1 MSKIES
7 TAEAAGA
14 GAGDGGAP
22 ARGAGAAGILPAD
35 SLPQPEP
42 GLTAETLLARAAALK
57 PLLREQQEES
67 DARGRYSDEVHE
79 RLLRGGFYRILQ
91 PRMFGGYEFSL
102 ETFIRVVMEL
112 AEGHPAAGWC
122 FTLAASHGLVLASHW
137 PLEAQRELFGPEG
150 DFRCAMT
157 AGPAGTFRRVAGG
170 YIVNGVHPFASGIPV
185 STHFMGAGLIRGA
198 NGAPQNVYFVVPR
211 ERLEI
216 LPDWGG
222 ERSLGM
228 QASGSNSVKLSDVF
242 VPEHHFVPANVMLS
256 SEHLPDGTH
265 GTRAHGNPMYLGILA
280 GWFSCEFGAIFT
292 GTARAALEEF
302 THLLKTKKL
311 TFNPQVPRSHD
322 PHNQV
327 TLGEALSRTDA
338 AEALT
343 LAATRLC
350 MELNE
355 RWAREGRPI
364 TAADTL
370 RVWSI
375 SREGCRAACE
385 AVEMLFKAAGASV
398 SKRGE
403 RLQRYFRDVQMYRV
417 HIQSQPLFPAMRG
430 QVELAIPLP
439 APFGS

>member
-1 MSKIES
+1 MQTLS
-7 TAEAAGA
+7 
-14 GAGDGGAP
+14 
-22 ARGAGAAGILPAD
+22 
-35 SLPQPEP
+35 QPEP
-42 GLTAETLLARAAALK
+42 GLTPEALIARAAALK
-57 PLLREQQEES
+57 PLLAEQQEQS
-67 DARGRYSDEVHE
+67 DARGRYSDEIHE
-79 RLLRGGFYRILQ
+79 RLLREGFYRILQ
-91 PRMFGGYEFSL
+91 PRMFGGYEFGL
-102 ETFIRVVMEL
+102 ETYVRAVMEL
-112 AEGHPAAGWC
+112 SQGHPASGWC

-137 PLEAQRELFGPEG
+137 PLQAQRELFGPEG

-157 AGPAGTFRRVAGG
+157 AGPTGTYRCVEGG
-170 YIVNGVHPFASGIPV
+170 YIVSGVHPFASGIPV
-185 STHFMGAGLIRGA
+185 STHFMGAGLLRGED
-198 NGAPQNVYFVVPR
+198 GAAQTVYFVVPR
-211 ERLEI
+211 ERFEI

-228 QASGSNSVKLSDVF
+228 QASGSNSVKITEAF

-256 SEHLPDGTH
+256 SEHLPQGTH

-292 GTARAALEEF
+292 GTARAALVEF
-302 THLLKTKKL
+302 EHLLRTKKM

-322 PHNQV
+322 AFNQV

-343 LAATRLC
+343 IAATRLC
-350 MELNE
+350 MELSE
-355 RWAREGRPI
+355 RWARDGTPI

-375 SREGCRAACE
+375 SREGCRHACD

-417 HIQSQPLFPAMRG
+417 HIQSQPLFPQMRG
-430 QVELAIPLP
+430 QVQLGIPLP
-439 APFGS
+439 APFA

>member
-1 MSKIES
+1 M
-7 TAEAAGA
+7 
-14 GAGDGGAP
+14 P
-22 ARGAGAAGILPAD
+22 N
-35 SLPQPEP
+35 LPQPEP
-42 GLTAETLLARAAALK
+42 GLTADTLIGRAAALK
-57 PLLREQQEES
+57 PLLRGEQEES
-67 DARGRYSDEVHE
+67 DARGRYSDDVHE
-79 RLLRGGFYRILQ
+79 RLLRGGLYRILQ
-91 PRMFGGYEFSL
+91 PKMFGGYELGL

-112 AEGHPAAGWC
+112 SQGHPAAGWC

-137 PLEAQRELFGPEG
+137 PIEAQRELFGPNG

-157 AGPAGTFRRVAGG
+157 AGPAGTFRRVDGG
-170 YIVNGVHPFASGIPV
+170 YIVSGVHPFASGIPV
-185 STHFMGAGLIRGA
+185 STHFMGAGLLPAER
-198 NGAPQNVYFVVPR
+198 APPRMVYFVVPR
-211 ERLEI
+211 ERIEV

-228 QASGSNSVKLSDVF
+228 QASGSNSVRIDDEF
-242 VPEHHFVPANVMLS
+242 VPDHHFVPANVMLS
-256 SEHLPDGTH
+256 SEHLPEGTH

-302 THLLKTKKL
+302 ERLLRTKKM
-311 TFNPQVPRSHD
+311 TFDPRVPRSHD

-350 MELNE
+350 VELCE
-355 RWAREGRPI
+355 RWAREGKPI

-375 SREGCRAACE
+375 SREGCRSACE

-398 SKRGE
+398 SKHGE

-417 HIQSQPLFPAMRG
+417 HIQSQPLFPQLRG
-430 QVELAIPLP
+430 QVQLGIPLP
-439 APFGS
+439 PPFGG